1 MVLFFTALSVSID
14 AYAAGF
20 AYGLTRKLG
29 FFGAIYAGTIT
40 FFACLAA
47 GLFRV
52 FFSRGAMLV
61 NFVSGMVLIVL
72 GVKYMVGKCFEKER
86 DNGISFR
93 HDLTALG
100 FFVSVDAAFACL
112 AINENT
118 LVCAFL
124 TSVFHAAFL
133 YFGAMTAKPSRIF
146 GDLTFLS
153 GVFLFLLGIKR
164 SVG

>member
-72 GVKYMVGKCFEKER
+72 GVKYMVGK
-86 DNGISFR
+86 
-93 HDLTALG
+93 
-100 FFVSVDAAFACL
+100 
-112 AINENT
+112 
-118 LVCAFL
+118 
-124 TSVFHAAFL
+124 
-133 YFGAMTAKPSRIF
+133 YFGLRFSYKRFSRCVFIF
-146 GDLTFLS
+146 
-153 GVFLFLLGIKR
+153 R
-164 SVG
+164 SYDG